1 MSGIFISYRRH
12 DSAGWTGHLSERMEQ
27 CFGPDQ
33 IFMDI
38 EKIEAGTDFV
48 EAIESA
54 VGSCNI
60 LLAVIG
66 PAWLASVDAEGRRRL
81 DNPEDFIRLEIATA
95 LKRNVR
101 VIPVLVGGAA
111 MPTSPEL
118 PDDLKALTR
127 RQAHELTDSRWDYDT
142 EQLIKFIEKAG
153 IKRSQGAKPETV
165 PHQTDLQKKFS
176 GKAIASI
183 VISAL
188 TAMSLA
194 QEDHFTQDTK
204 IGALALVLTALGL
217 AGFAFYDVKLH
228 KTKGK
233 VLAIIGLVFSGL
245 ILLVDIGLL
254 ATPVPTPPTTTAT
267 TTPLQAP
274 VQQAAP
280 QAVLPEPLPRQLPA
294 PPPAAATISGLWAGS
309 DGLTYTIQQQG
320 NMVAIIGGYP
330 NQMVLISASGV
341 INGQNI
347 ELDYIR
353 TTDNTGGKSRLRISS
368 NGRSM
373 QGQYR
378 NLATGET
385 GEMILTR

>member
-127 RQAHELTDSRWDYDT
+127 RQAHELTDNRWDYDT

-153 IKRSQGAKPETV
+153 IKRMQAAKPETA
-165 PHQTDLQKKFS
+165 PQAEPLKKFS

-183 VISAL
+183 VISLL
-188 TAMSLA
+188 TTMSLV
-194 QEDHFTQDTK
+194 QEDSFTQDMK
-204 IGALALVLTALGL
+204 IGALALALTALGL
-217 AGFAFYDVKLH
+217 AGFAFFDTKLN

-254 ATPVPTPPTTTAT
+254 ATPAPSPPTTSTTAT
-267 TTPLQAP
+267 PHQAP
-274 VQQAAP
+274 VQQAVP

-294 PPPAAATISGLWAGS
+294 PPPAASTISGIWAGS
-309 DGLTYTIQQQG
+309 DGLTYQIQQQG
-320 NMVAIIGGYP
+320 NMVAVIGGYP
-330 NQMVLISASGV
+330 NQMVMITASGV

-353 TTDNTGGKSRLRISS
+353 TTDNTGGKSRLRISA

>member
-81 DNPEDFIRLEIATA
+81 DNPEDFIRLELATA

-127 RQAHELTDSRWDYDT
+127 RQAHELTDNRWDYDT

-153 IKRSQGAKPETV
+153 IKRMQAAKPETA
-165 PHQTDLQKKFS
+165 PQAEPLKKFS

-183 VISAL
+183 VISLL
-188 TAMSLA
+188 TTMSLV
-194 QEDHFTQDTK
+194 QEDSFTQDMK
-204 IGALALVLTALGL
+204 IGALALALTALGL
-217 AGFAFYDVKLH
+217 AGFAFFDTKLN

-254 ATPVPTPPTTTAT
+254 ATPAPSPPTTSTTAT
-267 TTPLQAP
+267 PHQAP
-274 VQQAAP
+274 VQQSVP
-280 QAVLPEPLPRQLPA
+280 QAVLPEPLPRELPA
-294 PPPAAATISGLWAGS
+294 PPPAASTISGIWAGS
-309 DGLTYTIQQQG
+309 DGLTYQIQQQG
-320 NMVAIIGGYP
+320 NMVAVIGGYP
-330 NQMVLISASGV
+330 NQMVMITASGV

-353 TTDNTGGKSRLRISS
+353 TTDNTGGKSRLRISA